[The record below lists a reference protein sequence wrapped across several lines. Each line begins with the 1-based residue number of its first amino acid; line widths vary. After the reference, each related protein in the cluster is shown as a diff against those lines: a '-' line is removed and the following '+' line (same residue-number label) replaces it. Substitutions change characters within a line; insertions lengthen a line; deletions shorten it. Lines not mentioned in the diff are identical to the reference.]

1 MDKRLKILLEEV
13 KGSDPNLDTMDRNT
27 RVRAGNYQF
36 PFSGQQLDYLLLTL
50 AKKLSDGDIL
60 IFSDP
65 SNPQTVLSEITKYQ
79 LDDPSKIY
87 TSYEVVFGTYIGT
100 LRIDSQDTT
109 ASVSILQSGKILYC
123 SMNLTNGQVTL
134 EKEIQLD
141 DIDKVTHEEHI
152 LTLEIGDSAEV
163 SERNLEKLRANA
175 GEHFLCNLDYGYGV
189 GRWNPTDGG
198 SSVIMT
204 SEGIKTSWDLAPD
217 GSISKIEDEILP
229 DVPYRVSVPGTSI
242 NTVVDEV
249 IGSQIIK
256 ASVLVIEGGSTG
268 PISYLRCVDSTS
280 SVIQFASITK
290 DLRLSVLSYDV
301 SARNLTQA
309 FVNINEEPEGI
320 ANSLYQYLGFTEEEL
335 TTEQF
340 KNGLKNAILAYKDG
354 PIA

>member
-1 MDKRLKILLEEV
+1 MDKKLKILLDKV
-13 KGSDPNLDTMDRNT
+13 KESDPNLNTMDRNT
-27 RVRAGNYQF
+27 RIRAGNYQF
-36 PFSGQQLDYLLLTL
+36 PFSGQQMDYLLLNL
-50 AKKLSDGDIL
+50 AKKLSGDDIL

-65 SNPQTVLSEITKYQ
+65 SNPQTVLTEITKYQ
-79 LDDPSKIY
+79 LDD
-87 TSYEVVFGTYIGT
+87 
-100 LRIDSQDTT
+100 L
-109 ASVSILQSGKILYC
+109 
-123 SMNLTNGQVTL
+123 
-134 EKEIQLD
+134 
-141 DIDKVTHEEHI
+141 DKVTHEEHI

-335 TTEQF
+335 TAEQF

-354 PIA
+354 PID

>member
-1 MDKRLKILLEEV
+1 MDKKLKILFDKV
-13 KGSDPNLDTMDRNT
+13 KESDPNLNTMDRNT
-27 RVRAGNYQF
+27 IIRAGNYQF
-36 PFSGQQLDYLLLTL
+36 PFSGQQMDYLLLNL
-50 AKKLSDGDIL
+50 AKKLSGDDIL

-65 SNPQTVLSEITKYQ
+65 SNPQTVLTEITKYQ

-100 LRIDSQDTT
+100 LRIDSQDT

-335 TTEQF
+335 TAEQF

>member
-1 MDKRLKILLEEV
+1 
-13 KGSDPNLDTMDRNT
+13 MDRNT

-100 LRIDSQDTT
+100 LRIDSQDT

-204 SEGIKTSWDLAPD
+204 SEGIKTSWDLSPD

>member
-13 KGSDPNLDTMDRNT
+13 KGSDPNLDTVDRNT

-65 SNPQTVLSEITKYQ
+65 SNPQTVLSEITKY
-79 LDDPSKIY
+79 
-87 TSYEVVFGTYIGT
+87 
-100 LRIDSQDTT
+100 
-109 ASVSILQSGKILYC
+109 
-123 SMNLTNGQVTL
+123 
-134 EKEIQLD
+134 QLD

-335 TTEQF
+335 TAEQF

>member
-1 MDKRLKILLEEV
+1 MDKKLKILLDKV
-13 KGSDPNLDTMDRNT
+13 KESDPNLNTMDRNT
-27 RVRAGNYQF
+27 RIRAGNYQF
-36 PFSGQQLDYLLLTL
+36 PFSGQQMDYLLLNL
-50 AKKLSDGDIL
+50 AKKLSGDDIL

-65 SNPQTVLSEITKYQ
+65 SNPHTVLTEITKY
-79 LDDPSKIY
+79 
-87 TSYEVVFGTYIGT
+87 
-100 LRIDSQDTT
+100 
-109 ASVSILQSGKILYC
+109 
-123 SMNLTNGQVTL
+123 
-134 EKEIQLD
+134 QLD

-320 ANSLYQYLGFTEEEL
+320 TNSLYQYLGFTEEEL
-335 TTEQF
+335 TAEQF

>member
-100 LRIDSQDTT
+100 LRIDSQDT

-256 ASVLVIEGGSTG
+256 ASVLIIEGGSTG

-320 ANSLYQYLGFTEEEL
+320 ANSLYQYPGFTEEEL

>member
-1 MDKRLKILLEEV
+1 MDKKLKILLDKV
-13 KGSDPNLDTMDRNT
+13 KESDPNLNTMDRNT
-27 RVRAGNYQF
+27 RIRAGNYQF
-36 PFSGQQLDYLLLTL
+36 PFSGQQMDYLLLNL
-50 AKKLSDGDIL
+50 AKKLSGDDIL

-65 SNPQTVLSEITKYQ
+65 SNPQTVLTEITKYQ
-79 LDDPSKIY
+79 LDD
-87 TSYEVVFGTYIGT
+87 
-100 LRIDSQDTT
+100 L
-109 ASVSILQSGKILYC
+109 
-123 SMNLTNGQVTL
+123 
-134 EKEIQLD
+134 
-141 DIDKVTHEEHI
+141 DKVTHEEHI

-204 SEGIKTSWDLAPD
+204 SEGIKTSWDLAQD

-229 DVPYRVSVPGTSI
+229 DVPYRVSIQDSSI
-242 NTVVDEV
+242 NGIVEEV
-249 IGSQIIK
+249 LGSQILK

-268 PISYLRCVDSTS
+268 PISYLRCADSTGTA
-280 SVIQFASITK
+280 VYFASITK
-290 DLRLSVLSYDV
+290 SLKVSVLTYQV
-301 SARNLTQA
+301 STRNLTQA
-309 FVNINEEPEGI
+309 FVDIVNSEGI

>member
-1 MDKRLKILLEEV
+1 MDKKLKILLGKV
-13 KGSDPNLDTMDRNT
+13 KESDPNLNTMDRNT
-27 RVRAGNYQF
+27 RIRAGDYQF
-36 PFSGQQLDYLLLTL
+36 PFSGQQMDYLLLTL
-50 AKKLSDGDIL
+50 AKKLSEEDVL
-60 IFSDP
+60 VFSNPSDP
-65 SNPQTVLSEITKYQ
+65 ETVLSEITKYQ

-100 LRIDSQDTT
+100 LRIDSQDT

-141 DIDKVTHEEHI
+141 DIDKVTHKEHI

-229 DVPYRVSVPGTSI
+229 DVPYLVSVPGTSI
-242 NTVVDEV
+242 NTIVDEV

-335 TTEQF
+335 TAEQF

>member
-1 MDKRLKILLEEV
+1 MDKKLKILLDKV
-13 KGSDPNLDTMDRNT
+13 KESDPNLNTMDRNT
-27 RVRAGNYQF
+27 RIRAGNYQF
-36 PFSGQQLDYLLLTL
+36 PFSGQQMDYLLLNL
-50 AKKLSDGDIL
+50 AKKLSGDDIL

-65 SNPQTVLSEITKYQ
+65 SNPQTVLSEITKY
-79 LDDPSKIY
+79 
-87 TSYEVVFGTYIGT
+87 
-100 LRIDSQDTT
+100 
-109 ASVSILQSGKILYC
+109 
-123 SMNLTNGQVTL
+123 
-134 EKEIQLD
+134 QLD

-335 TTEQF
+335 TAEQF
-340 KNGLKNAILAYKDG
+340 KNGLKNCHISLQRRANCLITL
-354 PIA
+354 

>member
-1 MDKRLKILLEEV
+1 MDKKLKILFDKV
-13 KGSDPNLDTMDRNT
+13 KESDPNLNTMDRNT
-27 RVRAGNYQF
+27 RIRAGNYQF
-36 PFSGQQLDYLLLTL
+36 PFSGQQMDYLLLNL
-50 AKKLSDGDIL
+50 AKKLSGDDIL

-65 SNPQTVLSEITKYQ
+65 SNPQTVLTEITKY
-79 LDDPSKIY
+79 
-87 TSYEVVFGTYIGT
+87 
-100 LRIDSQDTT
+100 
-109 ASVSILQSGKILYC
+109 
-123 SMNLTNGQVTL
+123 
-134 EKEIQLD
+134 QLD

-204 SEGIKTSWDLAPD
+204 SEGIKTSWDLAQD

-229 DVPYRVSVPGTSI
+229 DVPYRVSIQDSSI
-242 NTVVDEV
+242 NGIVEEV
-249 IGSQIIK
+249 LGSQILK

-268 PISYLRCVDSTS
+268 PISYLRCADSTGTA
-280 SVIQFASITK
+280 VYFASITK
-290 DLRLSVLSYDV
+290 SLKVSVLTYQV
-301 SARNLTQA
+301 STRNLTQA
-309 FVNINEEPEGI
+309 FVDIVNSEGI

>member
-1 MDKRLKILLEEV
+1 MDKKLKILLDKV
-13 KGSDPNLDTMDRNT
+13 KESDPNLNTMDRNT
-27 RVRAGNYQF
+27 RIRAGNYQF
-36 PFSGQQLDYLLLTL
+36 PFSGQQMDYLLLNL
-50 AKKLSDGDIL
+50 AKKLSGDDIL

-65 SNPQTVLSEITKYQ
+65 SNPQTVLTEITKYQ
-79 LDDPSKIY
+79 LDD
-87 TSYEVVFGTYIGT
+87 
-100 LRIDSQDTT
+100 L
-109 ASVSILQSGKILYC
+109 
-123 SMNLTNGQVTL
+123 
-134 EKEIQLD
+134 
-141 DIDKVTHEEHI
+141 DKVTHEEHI

-204 SEGIKTSWDLAPD
+204 SEGIKTSWDLAQD

-229 DVPYRVSVPGTSI
+229 DVPYRVSIQDSSI
-242 NTVVDEV
+242 NGIVEEV
-249 IGSQIIK
+249 LGSQILK

-268 PISYLRCVDSTS
+268 PISYLRCADSTGTA
-280 SVIQFASITK
+280 VYFASITK
-290 DLRLSVLSYDV
+290 SLKVSVLTYRV
-301 SARNLTQA
+301 STRNLTQA
-309 FVNINEEPEGI
+309 FVDIVNSEGI

>member
-1 MDKRLKILLEEV
+1 MDKKLKILLDKV
-13 KGSDPNLDTMDRNT
+13 KESDPNLNTMDRNI
-27 RVRAGNYQF
+27 RIRAGNYQF
-36 PFSGQQLDYLLLTL
+36 PFSGQQMDYLLLNL
-50 AKKLSDGDIL
+50 AKKLSGDDIL

-100 LRIDSQDTT
+100 LRIDSQDT

-123 SMNLTNGQVTL
+123 SMNLTNGQVIL

-335 TTEQF
+335 TAEQF

-354 PIA
+354 LIA

>member
-1 MDKRLKILLEEV
+1 MDKKLKILLDKV
-13 KGSDPNLDTMDRNT
+13 KESDPNLNTMDRNT
-27 RVRAGNYQF
+27 RIRAGNYQF
-36 PFSGQQLDYLLLTL
+36 PFSGQQMDYLLLNL
-50 AKKLSDGDIL
+50 AKKLSGDDIL

-65 SNPQTVLSEITKYQ
+65 SNPHTVLTEITKYQ
-79 LDDPSKIY
+79 LDD
-87 TSYEVVFGTYIGT
+87 
-100 LRIDSQDTT
+100 L
-109 ASVSILQSGKILYC
+109 
-123 SMNLTNGQVTL
+123 
-134 EKEIQLD
+134 
-141 DIDKVTHEEHI
+141 DKVTHEEHI

-204 SEGIKTSWDLAPD
+204 SEGIKTSWDLAQD

-229 DVPYRVSVPGTSI
+229 DVPYRVSIQDSSI
-242 NTVVDEV
+242 NGIVEEV
-249 IGSQIIK
+249 LGSQILK

-268 PISYLRCVDSTS
+268 PMSYLRCADSTGTA
-280 SVIQFASITK
+280 VYFASITK
-290 DLRLSVLSYDV
+290 SLKVSVLTYQV
-301 SARNLTQA
+301 STRNLTQA
-309 FVNINEEPEGI
+309 FVDIVNSEGI

>member
-13 KGSDPNLDTMDRNT
+13 KGSDPNLDTVDRNT

-36 PFSGQQLDYLLLTL
+36 SFSGQQLDYLLLTL

-100 LRIDSQDTT
+100 LRIDSQDT

-335 TTEQF
+335 TAEQF